1 MKKRERIKN
10 KEEFDNM
17 IKNTNS
23 KKNSFFIIH
32 TNPKKE
38 MNSRFGIAVGTKV
51 GNAVTRN
58 KLKRQMREI
67 INEERI
73 LFENELDYIIIV
85 RKSCLG
91 LNYNQ
96 MKMNLIELIK

>member
-38 MNSRFGIAVGTKV
+38 ENTRFGIAVGTKV

-58 KLKRQMREI
+58 KLKRQIKEI
-67 INEERI
+67 INEKRI
-73 LFENELDYIIIV
+73 LFEKELDYIIIV
-85 RKSCLG
+85 RKSCLD
-91 LNYNQ
+91 LNFEQ
-96 MKMNLIELIK
+96 MKEKLKELIK

>member
-23 KKNSFFIIH
+23 KKNSFFVVH
-32 TNPKKE
+32 MNPKKE
-38 MNSRFGIAVGTKV
+38 ENTRFGIAVGTKV
-51 GNAVTRN
+51 GNAVIRN
-58 KLKRQMREI
+58 KLKRQIREI
-67 INEERI
+67 VMEERF

-85 RKSCLG
+85 RKSCLD
-91 LNYNQ
+91 LNFEQ
-96 MKMNLIELIK
+96 MRKELTGLIK